1 MVREDQARLFELAF
15 RMQYVAT
22 WDLVRNPFLDRAF
35 AVLFS
40 AGPAVFYRLN
50 GSWGSIGR
58 LCAVQ

>member
-35 AVLFS
+35 AGLFS